1 MPATI
6 TPNKTDQ
13 ERKRRLED
21 NDNGSGRRPPTD
33 KRTGGGGDNDNWND
47 RPNGRRGPNERL
59 RRYRMGI
66 FFALASDLMF
76 FVAIISTFF
85 VNQSTGHI
93 DAYNHYVNSWL
104 PTAIPPILWLNT
116 AVLLLSSATMEM
128 ARRTMFRETDVM
140 DEWLGLGKPI
150 TRNAIPW
157 LSATTV
163 LGLLF
168 LAGQWTAWRQLAVQ
182 RVFFRTNQSS
192 HFFYLIT
199 GVHAVHLFLGIAA
212 LIAAFIGLNV
222 SRQLET
228 RQILVD
234 GVAWYWHAMGILWLF
249 LFTLLA
255 FFQ

>member
-6 TPNKTDQ
+6 TPNKTDK
-13 ERKRRLED
+13 ERNRRLED

-47 RPNGRRGPNERL
+47 RPNSRRGPYERL
-59 RRYRMGI
+59 HRYRMGV
-66 FFALASDLMF
+66 FLALASDLMF
-76 FVAIISTFF
+76 FVAIVSTFF

-93 DAYNHYVNSWL
+93 DAYNHYVNEWV
-104 PTAIPPILWLNT
+104 PTVIPHILWLNT
-116 AVLLLSSATMEM
+116 LILLLSAFTMEM

-150 TRNAIPW
+150 TRRAIPW
-157 LSATTV
+157 LAGTIA
-163 LGLLF
+163 LGLVF
-168 LAGQWTAWRQLAVQ
+168 LAGQYIAWRDLAAQ
-182 RVFFRTNQSS
+182 HIFFRTNQSS

-212 LIAAFIGLNV
+212 LIAAFTGLYV
-222 SRQLET
+222 SRQLEI
-228 RQILVD
+228 RQIMVD
-234 GVAWYWHAMGILWLF
+234 AAAWYWHAMGLLWLF
-249 LFTLLA
+249 LFTLLM

>member
-1 MPATI
+1 
-6 TPNKTDQ
+6 
-13 ERKRRLED
+13 
-21 NDNGSGRRPPTD
+21 
-33 KRTGGGGDNDNWND
+33 
-47 RPNGRRGPNERL
+47 
-59 RRYRMGI
+59 
-66 FFALASDLMF
+66 
-76 FVAIISTFF
+76 
-85 VNQSTGHI
+85 
-93 DAYNHYVNSWL
+93 
-104 PTAIPPILWLNT
+104 
-116 AVLLLSSATMEM
+116 
-128 ARRTMFRETDVM
+128 MFRETDVM

-157 LSATTV
+157 LSATTA

-168 LAGQWTAWRQLAVQ
+168 LAGQWIGWRQLAVQ
-182 RVFFRTNQSS
+182 QVFSRTSQYSQSS

-199 GVHAVHLFLGIAA
+199 GVHAAHLFLGIAA

>member
-1 MPATI
+1 
-6 TPNKTDQ
+6 
-13 ERKRRLED
+13 
-21 NDNGSGRRPPTD
+21 
-33 KRTGGGGDNDNWND
+33 
-47 RPNGRRGPNERL
+47 
-59 RRYRMGI
+59 
-66 FFALASDLMF
+66 
-76 FVAIISTFF
+76 
-85 VNQSTGHI
+85 
-93 DAYNHYVNSWL
+93 
-104 PTAIPPILWLNT
+104 
-116 AVLLLSSATMEM
+116 
-128 ARRTMFRETDVM
+128 M

-157 LSATTV
+157 LSATVT

-168 LAGQWTAWRQLAVQ
+168 LAGQWIAWRQLAAQ
-182 RVFFRTNQSS
+182 QVFSRANQNSQSS

-199 GVHAVHLFLGIAA
+199 GVHATHLFLGIAA
-212 LIAAFIGLNV
+212 LVAALVGLNV